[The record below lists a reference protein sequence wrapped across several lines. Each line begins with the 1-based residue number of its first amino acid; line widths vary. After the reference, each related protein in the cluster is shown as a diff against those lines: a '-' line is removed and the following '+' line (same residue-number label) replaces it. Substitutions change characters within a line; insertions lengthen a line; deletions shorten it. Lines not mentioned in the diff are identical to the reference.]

1 MDAAATFVSL
11 SPAKIAAAFTGQL
24 FSSFLLDDVGL
35 PPWVLPPHVDNPVGL
50 SLMPCCLGQHWL
62 SGTDQ
67 LLQLVLSSQL
77 HVHDPLQ
84 L

>member
-35 PPWVLPPHVDNPVGL
+35 PP
-50 SLMPCCLGQHWL
+50 
-62 SGTDQ
+62 
-67 LLQLVLSSQL
+67 
-77 HVHDPLQ
+77 
-84 L
+84 